1 MLNRIIQFSLSNR
14 VIILILSGLLVLSGL
29 FVLTRTEVDIFPD
42 LNAPTVVVMTE
53 APGYAPEEVEQLVT
67 FPIETSVNGATG
79 VRRVRS
85 SSSTGFSIVWVEFDW
100 GMDIYQARQ
109 IVSERLVNLSETF
122 PPGVNSPTLGPQSS
136 ILGEI
141 MIIGL
146 TADSTSMS
154 DVRSIAD
161 RVIRPRMLSIGGV
174 SQVSVIGG
182 DIKEY
187 QIQIFPEKMRY
198 YNVTLDEVMASVK
211 LLNNNASGGVL
222 YEYGNEYLI
231 KGDITTTSTE
241 EIGKSVVRS
250 DENGVVLVED
260 IANVQIGNK
269 LPRLGVASEMTK
281 QAVLLTITKQ
291 PAVGTIEL
299 TKKIE
304 ADLLSISKN
313 IPADIKIST
322 DIFKQ
327 SEFID
332 NSISNLQKSLIEGA
346 IFVIIVLFFFLM
358 NVRTTLIS
366 LVALPLSIII
376 AVLVLHALG
385 MTINTMSLGGIAIA
399 IGSLVDDAIVDVENV
414 YKRLRE
420 NYLLP
425 QEQRK
430 STLEVVF
437 LASKEVRIPIL
448 NSTLI
453 IVASFLPLF
462 FLSGIEGRM
471 LIPLGI
477 SFIVAL
483 VASTIVAL
491 TLTPVL
497 CSYMLGTKK
506 ATETINKDAWLA
518 VKMKNAYNK
527 GLQWSFN
534 NKKIVLGSVAALFV
548 VSIVVFFTL
557 GRSFLPAFN
566 EGSLTI
572 NISTIP
578 GISLGE
584 SDKIGREA
592 ERLIMS
598 IPEIKT
604 VARRTGRAELA
615 EHSFGV
621 NTSEI
626 DAPYELTDRTRG
638 EMVKELRTKLAS
650 LPGVNV
656 EIGQPISHRIDAM
669 LSGAKTQIAIKL
681 FGDDLNRLYNYGNK
695 IKNAISGIEGVVD
708 INVEQQVERPQLNI
722 SPRRE
727 MLAKY
732 GITINEFASFIN
744 ITLAGEVVSQV
755 YEKGLPYDVT
765 VRLDDEHRNSME
777 KISNLM
783 IDSNV
788 GKIPL
793 SYVADVVSATGPNTI
808 NRENVSRRIIVSA
821 NVQDRDLRS
830 AVNEIQEKIESE
842 VILPENY
849 YVAYGGQFES
859 EAEASRTLALTSIG
873 ALIIIFMLLYQEY
886 RNMNQSLIILLN
898 MPLAMIGGILIL
910 RFTSG
915 ELNIPAIIGFISLLG
930 ITTRNGML
938 LIERYNDLR
947 AQGYT
952 LRDSIMHGSA
962 DRLNPIL
969 MTALTTALAL
979 IPLALGGDLPGNE
992 IQSPMAKVILGGL
1005 ATSTLLNGFIV
1016 PVMYM
1021 LVSSNTSK
1029 GGVTRDCKDETPTS
1043 K

>member
-109 IVSERLVNLSETF
+109 IVSERLVNLSGTF

-578 GISLGE
+578 GISLEE

-695 IKNAISGIEGVVD
+695 IKNSISDIEGVVD

-722 SPRRE
+722 RPRRE

-765 VRLDDEHRNSME
+765 VRLDDGHRNSME

-783 IDSNV
+783 IDSNI

-938 LIERYNDLR
+938 LMSRYNSLR
-947 AQGYT
+947 EEGISLVERIYHA
-952 LRDSIMHGSA
+952 SI
-962 DRLNPIL
+962 DRLNPII
-969 MTALTTALAL
+969 MTALTSALAL
-979 IPLALGGDLPGNE
+979 IPIAVSGSEPGNE
-992 IQSPMAKVILGGL
+992 IQSPLAIVILGGL
-1005 ATSTLLNGFIV
+1005 ITSTILNIFVVPIV
-1016 PVMYM
+1016 YY
-1021 LVSSNTSK
+1021 LISK
-1029 GGVTRDCKDETPTS
+1029 KEE

>member
-793 SYVADVVSATGPNTI
+793 SYVADIVSATGPNTI

-938 LIERYNDLR
+938 LMSRYNSLR
-947 AQGYT
+947 EEGISLVERIYHA
-952 LRDSIMHGSA
+952 SI
-962 DRLNPIL
+962 DRLNPII
-969 MTALTTALAL
+969 MTALTSALAL
-979 IPLALGGDLPGNE
+979 IPIAVSGSEPGNE
-992 IQSPMAKVILGGL
+992 IQSPLAIVILGGL
-1005 ATSTLLNGFIV
+1005 ITSTILNIFVVPIV
-1016 PVMYM
+1016 YY
-1021 LVSSNTSK
+1021 LISK
-1029 GGVTRDCKDETPTS
+1029 KEE

>member
-1 MLNRIIQFSLSNR
+1 MLNKIIQFSLSNR

-187 QIQIFPEKMRY
+187 QIQILPEKMRY
-198 YNVTLDEVMASVK
+198 YNITLDEVMASVQ

-222 YEYGNEYLI
+222 YEFGNEYLI
-231 KGDITTTSTE
+231 KGDITTTSTD

-260 IANVQIGNK
+260 VANVKIGNK

-291 PAVGTIEL
+291 PEVGTIEL

-304 ADLLSISKN
+304 ADLFSISKN
-313 IPADIKIST
+313 IPTDIKIST

-366 LVALPLSIII
+366 LVALPFSIII

-430 STLEVVF
+430 SMLEIVY

-497 CSYMLGTKK
+497 CSYLLGTKK

-527 GLQWSFN
+527 GLQWCFN
-534 NKKIVLGSVAALFV
+534 NKKTVLGSVVALFV
-548 VSIVVFFTL
+548 VSVVVFFSL

-578 GISLGE
+578 GISLEE

-626 DAPYELTDRTRG
+626 DAPYELTDRSRG
-638 EMVKELRTKLAS
+638 EMVKELRAKLAS

-681 FGDDLNRLYNYGNK
+681 FGDDLNRLYSYGNK
-695 IKNAISGIEGVVD
+695 IKNSISGIEGVVD

-793 SYVADVVSATGPNTI
+793 SYVADIVSATGPNTI

-830 AVNEIQEKIESE
+830 AVNEIQDKIESE
-842 VILPENY
+842 IILPENY

-938 LIERYNDLR
+938 LMSRYNSLREEGVSLIERIY
-947 AQGYT
+947 
-952 LRDSIMHGSA
+952 HGSI
-962 DRLNPIL
+962 DRLNPII
-969 MTALTTALAL
+969 MTALTSALAL
-979 IPLALGGDLPGNE
+979 IPIAVSGSEPGNE
-992 IQSPMAKVILGGL
+992 IQSPLAIVILGGL
-1005 ATSTLLNGFIV
+1005 ITSTILNLLVVPIV
-1016 PVMYM
+1016 YY
-1021 LVSSNTSK
+1021 LISK
-1029 GGVTRDCKDETPTS
+1029 KEE

>member
-1 MLNRIIQFSLSNR
+1 MLNRIIHFSLSNR
-14 VIILILSGLLVLSGL
+14 VIILILSGLLVLAGV

-187 QIQIFPEKMRY
+187 QIQIIPEKMRY
-198 YNVTLDEVMASVK
+198 YNVTLDEVMSSVQ

-231 KGDITTTSTE
+231 KGDITTASTDD
-241 EIGKSVVRS
+241 IGKAVIRS
-250 DENGVVLVED
+250 DGNGIVLVED
-260 IANVQIGNK
+260 VANIQIGNK
-269 LPRLGVASEMTK
+269 LPRLGVASEMSK
-281 QAVLLTITKQ
+281 PAVLLTITKQ

-299 TKKIE
+299 TEKIE
-304 ADLLSISKN
+304 TDLKKISKN

-346 IFVIIVLFFFLM
+346 IFVIIVLFIFLM
-358 NVRTTLIS
+358 NMRTTLIS

-376 AVLVLHALG
+376 AVLVLYSLD

-420 NYLLP
+420 NRLLP
-425 QEQRK
+425 LEQRK
-430 STLEVVF
+430 STIEIVF
-437 LASKEVRIPIL
+437 EASKEVRIPIL

-497 CSYMLGTKK
+497 CSYLLGPKK
-506 ATETINKDAWLA
+506 ATQSIEKDAWI
-518 VKMKNAYNK
+518 VVRMKLIYHK
-527 GLQWSFN
+527 SLQWSISN
-534 NKKIVLGSVAALFV
+534 RKAVLVSVGTLFGI
-548 VSIVVFFTL
+548 SIVIFFTL

-572 NISTIP
+572 NISTLP
-578 GISLGE
+578 GISLDE

-592 ERLIMS
+592 ERLIMA
-598 IPEIKT
+598 IPEVKT

-626 DAPYELTDRTRG
+626 DAPYELKDRSRG
-638 EMVKELRTKLAS
+638 EMVKDLRAKLAS

-669 LSGAKTQIAIKL
+669 LSGAKTQIAIKI
-681 FGDDLNRLYNYGNK
+681 FGDDLNRLYSLGNK
-695 IKNAISGIEGVVD
+695 IKTSISGIEGIVD
-708 INVEQQVERPQLNI
+708 ANVEQQVERPQLNI
-722 SPRRE
+722 RPRRE
-727 MLAKY
+727 LLAKY
-732 GITINEFASFIN
+732 GISINEFAHFIN
-744 ITLAGEVVSQV
+744 VTLAGEVVSQV

-793 SYVADVVSATGPNTI
+793 SYVADIISATGPNTI
-808 NRENVSRRIIVSA
+808 NRENVCRRIIVSA

-830 AVNEIQEKIESE
+830 AVNEIQDKIETE
-842 VILPENY
+842 IVLPENY
-849 YVAYGGQFES
+849 YVTYGGQFES
-859 EAEASRTLALTSIG
+859 EAEASKTLAITSIG
-873 ALIIIFMLLYQEY
+873 ALIVIFMLLYQEY
-886 RNMNQSLIILLN
+886 RKLNQSLIILLN

-938 LIERYNDLR
+938 LMSRYNN
-947 AQGYT
+947 
-952 LRDSIMHGSA
+952 LRDEGIPLLERIYRGSI
-962 DRLNPIL
+962 DRLNPII
-969 MTALTTALAL
+969 MTALTSALAL
-979 IPLALGGDLPGNE
+979 IPIAVSGSEPGNE
-992 IQSPMAKVILGGL
+992 IQSPLAIVILGGL
-1005 ATSTLLNGFIV
+1005 ITSTVLNIFVVPIV
-1016 PVMYM
+1016 YY
-1021 LVSSNTSK
+1021 LISK
-1029 GGVTRDCKDETPTS
+1029 KE